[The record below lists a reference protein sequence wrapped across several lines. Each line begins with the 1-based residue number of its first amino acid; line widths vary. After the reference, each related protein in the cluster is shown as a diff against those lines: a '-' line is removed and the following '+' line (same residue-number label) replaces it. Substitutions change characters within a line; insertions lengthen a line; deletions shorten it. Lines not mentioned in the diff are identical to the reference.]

1 MNDFSLPCWYT
12 YGRVRS
18 LVGIRIKEFSLYV
31 GIRMNGFALLSVN
44 LYIRK
49 FRSFVYVSNTVVHV
63 KVSYMNFKIMS
74 MPTKSYIY
82 IIKTKTYSD

>member
-1 MNDFSLPCWYT
+1 
-12 YGRVRS
+12 
-18 LVGIRIKEFSLYV
+18 
-31 GIRMNGFALLSVN
+31 MNGFALLSVN

-63 KVSYMNFKIMS
+63 KVSYRNSKIMS

-82 IIKTKTYSD
+82 NQTKPTVISAYPQKRLSDVDNYIDKRIYLNKPL